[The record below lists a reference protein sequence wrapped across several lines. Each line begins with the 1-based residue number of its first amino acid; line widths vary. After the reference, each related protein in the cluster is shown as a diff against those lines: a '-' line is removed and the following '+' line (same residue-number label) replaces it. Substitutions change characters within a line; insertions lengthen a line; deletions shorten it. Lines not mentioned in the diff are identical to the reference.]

1 MNKIINTDTHAF
13 TLSSEDHGFTVT
25 LFTEKMQEGIDLIT
39 LRLEAVEALTPP
51 VFTLGW
57 SHPACDIQGSWHPA
71 QDRNKSFK
79 ADWMRTLRSNAAA
92 SAPVYALFNSVGRNR
107 LTFAYSDALNT
118 VHYSGGISEE
128 TADFHCRVQLFTET
142 TSPFT
147 SYEAKLLVDTRD
159 IPYYESLQGVQKW
172 WSAMPEYRPAFVP
185 AAAKEP
191 MYSTWYSMH
200 QNVTDTH
207 IEEQC
212 RLAKKLGMEAVIVDD
227 GWQTEDNRRGYAYC
241 GDWETYEGKF
251 PDMKRHVDAVH
262 ELGMKFILWYSVPF
276 IGKYSEVWDRFKNK
290 ILRFNENHGAAVLDP
305 RYPDVREYII
315 NKYEEA
321 VKEWG
326 LDGFKLDFI
335 DTFYSPELQLPSTTP
350 GKDYESIP
358 EAVDR
363 LLTDSIGRLKE
374 LNPNIMIEF
383 RQMYIGPAMRK
394 YGNMFRAADCPN
406 DSIQNRVR
414 TLDIRLICGDT
425 AAHADMIMWH
435 PEEPVES
442 AALQIIN
449 CLFSVPQVSV
459 LLDKLPSNQLRM
471 LEYWL
476 SFWKENRDLLL
487 DGRIEPMNPELLYPL
502 VRAVKEDRGIIVA
515 YHEQVVPI
523 DASTLV
529 SQWIV
534 VNGRRQDG
542 LYVEVTGEV
551 GAAKV
556 IIKNCCGDIVEELSA
571 MLTSG
576 IHKLAIPASGLATI
590 FISHNHKSSHVH

>member
-1 MNKIINTDTHAF
+1 MNKIINTDSHTF
-13 TLSSEDHGFTVT
+13 TLSGEDHGFTVK
-25 LFTEKMQEGIDLIT
+25 LFTKKLQEGIDLIT
-39 LRLEAVEALTPP
+39 LQLEAVEALTPP
-51 VFTLGW
+51 VFTLQW

-92 SAPVYALFNSVGRNR
+92 SAPVYALFNSEGRNR

-128 TADFHCRVQLFTET
+128 TADFHCRIRLFTET
-142 TSPFT
+142 TAPFT

-159 IPYYESLQGVQKW
+159 IPYYESLQGIQEW
-172 WSAMPEYRPAFVP
+172 WSSMPEYRPAYVP

-212 RLAKKLGMEAVIVDD
+212 RIAKKLGMEAVIVDD

-241 GDWETYEGKF
+241 GDWETYDGKF

-276 IGKYSEVWDRFKNK
+276 IGKYSKVWDRFKDK

-335 DTFYSPELQLPSTTP
+335 DTFYSPELHLPSTAP

-358 EAVDR
+358 AAVDR
-363 LLTDSIGRLKE
+363 LLTDSIGRLRE
-374 LNPNIMIEF
+374 LNPDIMIEF

-442 AALQIIN
+442 AALQLIN

-459 LLDKLPSNQLRM
+459 LLDKLPSNHLKM

-476 SFWKENRDLLL
+476 SFWKKNRDLLL
-487 DGRIEPMNPELLYPL
+487 EGRIEPMNPELLYPL
-502 VRAVKEDRGIIVA
+502 VRAFKDNRGFIVA
-515 YHEQVVPI
+515 YHDRIVPM
-523 DASTLV
+523 DASELV
-529 SQWIV
+529 SEWTV
-534 VNGRRQDG
+534 VNGRREDG
-542 LYVEVTGEV
+542 LYLEVTGEV

-556 IIKNCCGDIVEELSA
+556 IIKNCCGDIVEELSTI
-571 MLTSG
+571 LTTG
-576 IHKLAIPASGLATI
+576 IHKLAVPASGLATI
-590 FISHNHKSSHVH
+590 SIQ

>member
-1 MNKIINTDTHAF
+1 
-13 TLSSEDHGFTVT
+13 
-25 LFTEKMQEGIDLIT
+25 
-39 LRLEAVEALTPP
+39 
-51 VFTLGW
+51 
-57 SHPACDIQGSWHPA
+57 
-71 QDRNKSFK
+71 
-79 ADWMRTLRSNAAA
+79 
-92 SAPVYALFNSVGRNR
+92 
-107 LTFAYSDALNT
+107 
-118 VHYSGGISEE
+118 
-128 TADFHCRVQLFTET
+128 
-142 TSPFT
+142 
-147 SYEAKLLVDTRD
+147 DTRD
-159 IPYYESLQGVQKW
+159 IPYYESLHGVQKW

-200 QNVTDTH
+200 QNVIDTH

-212 RLAKKLGMEAVIVDD
+212 CLAKKLGMEAVIVDD

-241 GDWETYEGKF
+241 GDWETYDGKF

-276 IGKYSEVWDRFKNK
+276 IGKYSKVWDRFKDK

-335 DTFYSPELQLPSTTP
+335 DTFYSPEQQLPSTTP

-358 EAVDR
+358 AAVDR
-363 LLTDSIGRLKE
+363 LLTDSIGRLRE
-374 LNPNIMIEF
+374 LNTDIMIEF

-414 TLDIRLICGDT
+414 TLDIRLTCGDT
-425 AAHADMIMWH
+425 ATHADMIMWH

-442 AALQIIN
+442 AALQLIN

-459 LLDKLPSNQLRM
+459 LLDKLPSNHLTM

-487 DGRIEPMNPELLYPL
+487 DGRIEPLNPELLYPI
-502 VRAVKEDRGIIVA
+502 VRAVKEDRGIVVA
-515 YHEQVVPI
+515 YHEQLVPI
-523 DASTLV
+523 DAGTPV

-542 LYVEVTGEV
+542 LYLEVTGEV
-551 GAAKV
+551 GTAKV

-571 MLTSG
+571 MLTTG
-576 IHKLAIPASGLATI
+576 IHKLDIPASGLATI
-590 FISHNHKSSHVH
+590 FIQ

>member
-1 MNKIINTDTHAF
+1 VNKIINTDIHSF
-13 TLSSEDHGFTVT
+13 HLSSEDHGFTVT
-25 LFTEKMQEGIDLIT
+25 LFTEKLQEGTDVIT
-39 LRLEAVEALTPP
+39 LRLEAEEAVTPP
-51 VFTLGW
+51 VLTLRW

-92 SAPVYALFNSVGRNR
+92 SAPVYTLFNSVGRNR

-128 TADFHCRVQLFTET
+128 TADFHCCVQLFTET
-142 TSPFT
+142 TAPFR

-159 IPYYESLQGVQKW
+159 VPYYESLDGVQAW
-172 WSAMPEYRPAFVP
+172 WSEMPEYRPAFVP
-185 AAAKEP
+185 EAAKEP

-200 QNVTDTH
+200 QNVTDVQ

-212 RLAKKLGMEAVIVDD
+212 RIAKKLGMEAVIVDD
-227 GWQTEDNRRGYAYC
+227 GWQTADNRRGYAYC

-262 ELGMKFILWYSVPF
+262 ALGMKFILWYSVPF
-276 IGKYSEVWDRFKNK
+276 IGKYSQAWNRFKDK
-290 ILRFNENHGAAVLDP
+290 ILRFNEGHGAAVLDP

-315 NKYEEA
+315 HTYEKA

-335 DTFYSPELQLPSTTP
+335 DTFYSPELQLPSTVE

-358 EAVDR
+358 AAVDR
-363 LLTDSIGRLKE
+363 LLTDSIGRLRE
-374 LNPNIMIEF
+374 LNPSIMIEF

-394 YGNMFRAADCPN
+394 YGNMFRASDCPN

-414 TLDIRLICGDT
+414 TLDLRLICGNT

-442 AALQIIN
+442 AALQLIN

-459 LLDKLPSNQLRM
+459 LLDKLPSDHLKM
-471 LEYWL
+471 LTYWL
-476 SFWKENRDLLL
+476 AFWKENRTLLL
-487 DGRIEPMNPELLYPL
+487 DGTIAPMNPELLYPL
-502 VRAVKEDRGIIVA
+502 VRAIRKDRGIVVA
-515 YHEQVVPI
+515 YHEQIVPI
-523 DASTLV
+523 DAAVPV

-542 LYVEVTGEV
+542 LYVEVTGEMGKANV
-551 GAAKV
+551 T
-556 IIKNCCGDIVEELSA
+556 IRNCCGEITEERSVEWR
-571 MLTSG
+571 SG
-576 IHKLAIPASGLATI
+576 IHQLAIPASGLATI
-590 FISHNHKSSHVH
+590 SIR